1 LFRVSVPDIGTPPAL
16 EASARWCHTQATTKG
31 DTMGSFQTSFRAPA
45 SSRKRT
51 SVFAVGRRV
60 YVACSREHPAQVA
73 LKDDA
78 GVVARSGGNLRDG
91 TEVEILAW
99 RPRGFGET
107 RYRVRSTGTG
117 VEGWLA
123 GDNLRPTQ
131 VAVAPPEQTAQSAV
145 ASDPRRAVFADTHR
159 RFGQR

>member
-1 LFRVSVPDIGTPPAL
+1 
-16 EASARWCHTQATTKG
+16 
-31 DTMGSFQTSFRAPA
+31 MGSFQTSFRAPA

-60 YVACSREHPAQVA
+60 YVACSRDLAPQVA

-78 GVVARSGGNLRDG
+78 GVVTRGGGSLRDG
-91 TEVEILAW
+91 AEVEILAW

-107 RYRVRSTGTG
+107 RYRVRSTDTG
-117 VEGWLA
+117 LEGWLA
-123 GDNLRPTQ
+123 GDNLRATL
-131 VAVAPPEQTAQSAV
+131 VAVAPPEETSPSTV
-145 ASDPRRAVFADTHR
+145 AADPRRAAFADTGR

>member
-1 LFRVSVPDIGTPPAL
+1 
-16 EASARWCHTQATTKG
+16 
-31 DTMGSFQTSFRAPA
+31 MGSFQTSFRAPA
-45 SSRKRT
+45 PVRKRP

-60 YVACSREHPAQVA
+60 YVACSRQHSPQVA

-78 GVVARSGGNLRDG
+78 GRVARSSLSDG

-117 VEGWLA
+117 LEGWLA
-123 GDNLRPTQ
+123 VENLRTTQ
-131 VAVAPPEQTAQSAV
+131 AAVAPLDETAQSAV
-145 ASDPRRAVFADTHR
+145 GPDLGQGAVFADPRR
-159 RFGQR
+159 RFGRR